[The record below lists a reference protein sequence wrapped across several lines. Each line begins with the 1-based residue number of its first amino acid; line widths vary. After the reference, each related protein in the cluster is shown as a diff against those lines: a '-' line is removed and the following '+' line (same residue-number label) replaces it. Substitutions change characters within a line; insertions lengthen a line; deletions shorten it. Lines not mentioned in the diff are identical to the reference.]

1 MLTLAEQLRA
11 AHVRRWHIVQV
22 HREQTLAE
30 HLFCVAA
37 IAGSL
42 AQRIAWHGIMHH
54 SQRLELLNWALWH
67 DIMEVRTGDIPTPFK
82 RALVEAN
89 GPRTIE
95 KAEEMIDTSVH
106 GMNRAVKDTEIEMIV
121 KLADSIEAINFLSQN
136 GAGAHASQVLDGLY
150 ETMFEQMRMY
160 SGKYKVLPVSDAV
173 RGVCKELGIWRAE

>member
-30 HLFCVAA
+30 HLFCVAV
-37 IAGSL
+37 ITGSL
-42 AQRIAWHGIMHH
+42 AQKIGWNGILHH
-54 SQRLELLNWALWH
+54 SQRLELLNWALMH

-89 GPRTIE
+89 GLRTIE
-95 KAEEMIDTSVH
+95 KAEEMIDTSTQ
-106 GMNRAVKDTEIEMIV
+106 GMYRSVKDTEIDMMV

-136 GAGAHASQVLDGLY
+136 GTGAHAESVLDGLY
-150 ETMFEQMRMY
+150 ETLFSQIRKF
-160 SGKYKVLPVSDAV
+160 SDKYKLYPIHDAV
-173 RGVCKELGIWRAE
+173 RSVCKELNIWRAE